1 MTTAAGDGAV
11 IPEGK
16 TWRGKLSRFREQ
28 KMQMQ
33 TRNKLGV

>member
-1 MTTAAGDGAV
+1 MSIAAGDGAA

-16 TWRGKLSRFREQ
+16 IWRGKLSRFREQ